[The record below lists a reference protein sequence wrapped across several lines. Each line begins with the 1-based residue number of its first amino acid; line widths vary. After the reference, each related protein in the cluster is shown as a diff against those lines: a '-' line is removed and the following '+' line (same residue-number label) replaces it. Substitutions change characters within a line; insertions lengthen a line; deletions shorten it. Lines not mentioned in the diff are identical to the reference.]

1 MPSLSDD
8 VKPDPVSMP
17 SLHDDE
23 NTQSSQEQQ
32 GEVQQMEGESIPMD
46 LEELQ
51 QAAEGQQLKFIVDEN
66 GQFLQLDNH
75 ILTTDADGNQ
85 ILVQGTDQE
94 QLQHLLQSVG
104 VDGNQ
109 VLVQLQDNGEGIDGE
124 GATLQFGEG
133 AQGQMILVQ
142 NENGESQ
149 LIDASMLQTE
159 GGNLVL
165 QQGADGETTL
175 TTADGIPVSVSFS
188 GEGADGQITVTMA
201 GADGDGQQIF
211 IQQPD
216 EMAEGDGGEQAK
228 TTEGEETAMQLE
240 ESSQEST
247 APTATTEESSA
258 ENPSST
264 TADEKDST
272 KEEEAPIDEEPKP
285 EESDEKPA
293 AEESITEETKDAEE
307 KQEEV
312 EVKPAEEE
320 ENKNADEK

>member
-1 MPSLSDD
+1 MPSLNDED
-8 VKPDPVSMP
+8 KAPVSMP

-32 GEVQQMEGESIPMD
+32 GGVEVQEGEAIPMD

-51 QAAEGQQLKFIVDEN
+51 HAAEGQQLKFIVDEN

-124 GATLQFGEG
+124 GTTLQFGEG
-133 AQGQMILVQ
+133 SQGQMILVQ

-165 QQGADGETTL
+165 QQGADGEATL

-201 GADGDGQQIF
+201 STNEDGEQIF
-211 IQQPD
+211 IQQPV
-216 EMAEGDGGEQAK
+216 ELAESGSEVKTEGGE
-228 TTEGEETAMQLE
+228 TTMQLE
-240 ESSQEST
+240 ESSQESNI
-247 APTATTEESSA
+247 TATETAAALSENQASSTEEKSENAGESS
-258 ENPSST
+258 N
-264 TADEKDST
+264 
-272 KEEEAPIDEEPKP
+272 KEEEEE
-285 EESDEKPA
+285 EEEKPA
-293 AEESITEETKDAEE
+293 STEAAETKVEESKNEIEEGEEKPSSDENKSAEE
-307 KQEEV
+307 K
-312 EVKPAEEE
+312 
-320 ENKNADEK
+320 

>member
-1 MPSLSDD
+1 MPSLGDNDEDKSLH
-8 VKPDPVSMP
+8 VSMP

-32 GEVQQMEGESIPMD
+32 GEVQQIEGEAIPMD

-51 QAAEGQQLKFIVDEN
+51 QAAAAEGQQLKFIVDEN

-75 ILTTDADGNQ
+75 ILTTDAEGNQ

-109 VLVQLQDNGEGIDGE
+109 VLVQLQDNGEGMDGE
-124 GATLQFGEG
+124 TATLQFGEG

-201 GADGDGQQIF
+201 GTGEDGQPIF

-216 EMAEGDGGEQAK
+216 DVAEG
-228 TTEGEETAMQLE
+228 EGEAVKSEPGEAAMQLE

-247 APTATTEESSA
+247 ATAPTSS
-258 ENPSST
+258 ENPASE
-264 TADEKDST
+264 EKPESAT
-272 KEEEAPIDEEPKP
+272 EAAEVKEEPEVNIEEKKEEPSS
-285 EESDEKPA
+285 EEKPSEDA
-293 AEESITEETKDAEE
+293 IAEE
-307 KQEEV
+307 K
-312 EVKPAEEE
+312 
-320 ENKNADEK
+320 

>member
-1 MPSLSDD
+1 MPSLTDND
-8 VKPDPVSMP
+8 EDKTVPVSMP

-23 NTQSSQEQQ
+23 NTQSSQEQHA
-32 GEVQQMEGESIPMD
+32 EVQHIEGEAIPMD

-51 QAAEGQQLKFIVDEN
+51 QAAAAEGQQLKFIVDEN

-109 VLVQLQDNGEGIDGE
+109 VLVQLQDNGEGMDGE
-124 GATLQFGEG
+124 TATLQFGEG
-133 AQGQMILVQ
+133 GQGQMILVQ

-165 QQGADGETTL
+165 QQGADGEATL

-188 GEGADGQITVTMA
+188 GEGGDGQITVTMA
-201 GADGDGQQIF
+201 GTGEDGQPIF
-211 IQQPD
+211 IQQPV
-216 EMAEGDGGEQAK
+216 EVEGETEAIKTETEGGEA
-228 TTEGEETAMQLE
+228 AMQLE

-247 APTATTEESSA
+247 TTATDSAPTENTT
-258 ENPSST
+258 
-264 TADEKDST
+264 
-272 KEEEAPIDEEPKP
+272 
-285 EESDEKPA
+285 SDEKPA
-293 AEESITEETKDAEE
+293 EAATETPEIKVESETVTEVKKEETESSEE
-307 KQEEV
+307 KPSEEKSSV
-312 EVKPAEEE
+312 EEE
-320 ENKNADEK
+320 K

>member
-1 MPSLSDD
+1 MPNLDD
-8 VKPDPVSMP
+8 TGDDHKNETEQTHRATVSMP

-32 GEVQQMEGESIPMD
+32 QTADNQQGDQAIPMD

-51 QAAEGQQLKFIVDEN
+51 QAEGQQLKFIVDEN

-75 ILTTDADGNQ
+75 ILTTDSEGNQ
-85 ILVQGTDQE
+85 ILVQGTNQE

-109 VLVQLQDNGEGIDGE
+109 VLVQLQGNGEGIDSE

-133 AQGQMILVQ
+133 GQGQMILVQ

-188 GEGADGQITVTMA
+188 GEGNDGQITVTMA
-201 GADGDGQQIF
+201 GTGEDGQQIF
-211 IQQPD
+211 IQQPV
-216 EMAEGDGGEQAK
+216 ELAEGQEQVQNEA
-228 TTEGEETAMQLE
+228 ETAMQLE
-240 ESSQEST
+240 ETSQDTAVTAETTSETPSNVEEKSIPEAVDSSETSKPPET
-247 APTATTEESSA
+247 V
-258 ENPSST
+258 
-264 TADEKDST
+264 DS
-272 KEEEAPIDEEPKP
+272 EAKID
-285 EESDEKPA
+285 
-293 AEESITEETKDAEE
+293 EETKDDKETTVVEE
-307 KQEEV
+307 KESPKE
-312 EVKPAEEE
+312 AS
-320 ENKNADEK
+320 ENVS

>member
-1 MPSLSDD
+1 MPSLNDED
-8 VKPDPVSMP
+8 KAPVSMP

-23 NTQSSQEQQ
+23 NTQSSQEQH
-32 GEVQQMEGESIPMD
+32 GVEVQEGEAIPMD

-124 GATLQFGEG
+124 GTTLQFGEG
-133 AQGQMILVQ
+133 SQGQMILVQ

-165 QQGADGETTL
+165 QQGADGEATL

-201 GADGDGQQIF
+201 STNEDGEQIF
-211 IQQPD
+211 IQQPV
-216 EMAEGDGGEQAK
+216 ELAESGSEVKTEGGE
-228 TTEGEETAMQLE
+228 TTMQLE
-240 ESSQEST
+240 ESSQESNI
-247 APTATTEESSA
+247 TATETAAALSENQASSTEEKSENAGESS
-258 ENPSST
+258 N
-264 TADEKDST
+264 
-272 KEEEAPIDEEPKP
+272 KEEEEE
-285 EESDEKPA
+285 EEEKPA
-293 AEESITEETKDAEE
+293 STEAADTKVEESKNEIEEGEEKPSSDENKSAEE
-307 KQEEV
+307 K
-312 EVKPAEEE
+312 
-320 ENKNADEK
+320 

>member
-1 MPSLSDD
+1 MDTDD
-8 VKPDPVSMP
+8 KTVPVSMP

-23 NTQSSQEQQ
+23 NTQSSQEQHA
-32 GEVQQMEGESIPMD
+32 EVQQIEGESIPMD

-51 QAAEGQQLKFIVDEN
+51 QAAAAEGQQLKFIVDEN

-109 VLVQLQDNGEGIDGE
+109 VLVQLQDNGEGMDGE
-124 GATLQFGEG
+124 TATLQFGDG

-188 GEGADGQITVTMA
+188 GDGADGQITVTMA
-201 GADGDGQQIF
+201 GTGEDGQPIF
-211 IQQPD
+211 IQQPV
-216 EMAEGDGGEQAK
+216 EEVEGEAEGVKME
-228 TTEGEETAMQLE
+228 EGEVTLQLE

-247 APTATTEESSA
+247 TTATESAPTSTEHPVSA
-258 ENPSST
+258 SEEIPST
-264 TADEKDST
+264 ETAETIVEKDSNIEEEK
-272 KEEEAPIDEEPKP
+272 KEETNSEEK
-285 EESDEKPA
+285 S
-293 AEESITEETKDAEE
+293 TEEKTSMEE
-307 KQEEV
+307 
-312 EVKPAEEE
+312 
-320 ENKNADEK
+320 D

>member
-1 MPSLSDD
+1 MPNLDD
-8 VKPDPVSMP
+8 TGDDSHKNETEQTLHRAPVSMP

-32 GEVQQMEGESIPMD
+32 QSSENQQGDQGQAIPMD

-75 ILTTDADGNQ
+75 ILTTDSEGNQ
-85 ILVQGTDQE
+85 ILVQGTNQE

-109 VLVQLQDNGEGIDGE
+109 VLVQLQGNGEGIDGE

-133 AQGQMILVQ
+133 GQGQMILVQ

-175 TTADGIPVSVSFS
+175 TTADGIPVSVSFT
-188 GEGADGQITVTMA
+188 GDGGDGQITVTMA
-201 GADGDGQQIF
+201 GTGEDGQQIF
-211 IQQPD
+211 IQQPV
-216 EMAEGDGGEQAK
+216 EM
-228 TTEGEETAMQLE
+228 TEGQEQVSHEGETAMQLE
-240 ESSQEST
+240 ESSQDAST
-247 APTATTEESSA
+247 TPENNTET
-258 ENPSST
+258 ENPIATSEEKVILEVESNNDDNKSKEVEVT
-264 TADEKDST
+264 DDIENKDTALNKDDEKD
-272 KEEEAPIDEEPKP
+272 
-285 EESDEKPA
+285 DEK
-293 AEESITEETKDAEE
+293 ESIE
-307 KQEEV
+307 KV
-312 EVKPAEEE
+312 
-320 ENKNADEK
+320 

>member
-1 MPSLSDD
+1 MPSLTDNEED
-8 VKPDPVSMP
+8 KTTVPVSMP

-23 NTQSSQEQQ
+23 NTQSSQEQHA
-32 GEVQQMEGESIPMD
+32 EVQHIEGEAIPMD

-51 QAAEGQQLKFIVDEN
+51 QAAAAEGQQLKFIVDEN

-75 ILTTDADGNQ
+75 ILTTDAEGNQ

-109 VLVQLQDNGEGIDGE
+109 VLVQLQDNGEGIDGDT
-124 GATLQFGEG
+124 ATLQFGEG
-133 AQGQMILVQ
+133 GQGQMILVQ

-165 QQGADGETTL
+165 QQGADGEATL

-201 GADGDGQQIF
+201 GTGEDGQPIF
-211 IQQPD
+211 IQQPV
-216 EMAEGDGGEQAK
+216 EVAEGDATAK
-228 TTEGEETAMQLE
+228 PEGSEVAMQLE

-247 APTATTEESSA
+247 TTATETPVSTENSEEKAVEPVTKTSEEKVEETES
-258 ENPSST
+258 NPIEDKKESKTSS
-264 TADEKDST
+264 E
-272 KEEEAPIDEEPKP
+272 
-285 EESDEKPA
+285 EKPS
-293 AEESITEETKDAEE
+293 EEGTPAEE
-307 KQEEV
+307 K
-312 EVKPAEEE
+312 
-320 ENKNADEK
+320 

>member
-1 MPSLSDD
+1 MPNLDD
-8 VKPDPVSMP
+8 TGDDSHKNEAEQAHHRATVSMP

-32 GEVQQMEGESIPMD
+32 QSSENLQQGDQAIPMD

-75 ILTTDADGNQ
+75 ILTTDSEGNQ
-85 ILVQGTDQE
+85 ILVQGTNQE

-109 VLVQLQDNGEGIDGE
+109 VLVQLQGNGEGMDSE

-133 AQGQMILVQ
+133 GQGQMILVQ

-175 TTADGIPVSVSFS
+175 TTADGIPVSVSF
-188 GEGADGQITVTMA
+188 GGDDNDGQITVTMA
-201 GADGDGQQIF
+201 GTGEDGQQIF
-211 IQQPD
+211 IQQPV
-216 EMAEGDGGEQAK
+216 ELAEGQEQVSH
-228 TTEGEETAMQLE
+228 EGETTTIMQLE
-240 ESSQEST
+240 ENSQDASTTPQNNTESENTTVVSEEKVILEVESNSDDKSKVEEST
-247 APTATTEESSA
+247 VDN
-258 ENPSST
+258 ENKD
-264 TADEKDST
+264 AALNKDDEK
-272 KEEEAPIDEEPKP
+272 
-285 EESDEKPA
+285 
-293 AEESITEETKDAEE
+293 ESIE
-307 KQEEV
+307 KV
-312 EVKPAEEE
+312 
-320 ENKNADEK
+320 